1 LRLRENAGD
10 GKNNSAT
17 NVCVSLINMD
27 FMTPTLAK
35 AHRYN
40 RSN

>member
-1 LRLRENAGD
+1 LRLRENAGG
-10 GKNNSAT
+10 GKKQQRHE
-17 NVCVSLINMD
+17 CLIPAL
-27 FMTPTLAK
+27 TK